1 MDEMGALA
9 LGALAGVTA
18 GGVVVGLLMRSR
30 RGRIEEDA
38 RREAE
43 QTKQRLIEEGK
54 AEAARLKA
62 DESENILTRRKEME
76 KELRRNQD
84 ELRAAEKRLEKREDL
99 LDRKLS
105 DLERKDEKLQ
115 QRRSDLD
122 ELEKKRQDLLKSIE
136 GRRAD
141 LEDMIEDE
149 RRKLTAIS
157 GLTPEMAKGILLER
171 VEADIAGEIAEM
183 TMRAVN
189 RAKEH
194 ADDEARKVLIHTIQ
208 KISSDFVAENTVST
222 IDLPNDDMKG
232 RIIGR
237 EGRNIRAFE
246 KATGVDVIVDDT
258 PGVVVLSCF
267 EPVRREIA
275 RVAMEKLTADGRI
288 HPTRIEEAVQKA
300 EAEVT
305 AIIEKTG
312 KEVAIEFNCHDLKP
326 RLCSLLG
333 RLRFRTSYGQNIL
346 AHVREVAHICGL
358 LASELRLD
366 VQLARRCGLLHDI
379 GKALDQEMEGT
390 HPQLGMEIGKQ
401 CDERSEVVES
411 IGGHHGDI
419 ELHSLYP
426 ILVQIAD
433 AISAARPGARR
444 ESLEK
449 YIQRMK
455 RLEEIAT
462 QRKGV
467 EKAFAIQAGREIR
480 VLAKAEELNDADCQ
494 LVARDVAKQIEDELN
509 YPGEVRVTLIR
520 EARFIEYAR

>member
-1 MDEMGALA
+1 MDIGSLA
-9 LGALAGVTA
+9 LGALAGVA
-18 GGVVVGLLMRSR
+18 VGGLIVGMMMRSR
-30 RGRIEEDA
+30 RGRIEEEA

-54 AEAARLKA
+54 ATAARLKA
-62 DESENILTRRKEME
+62 DESENILKRRKELE
-76 KELRRNQD
+76 KELKDGLD
-84 ELRAAEKRLEKREDL
+84 EQRAAEKRLEKREDL

-105 DLERKDEKLQ
+105 DLERKEEKLQ
-115 QRRSDLD
+115 RRDQDLQ
-122 ELEKKRQDLLKSIE
+122 ELELKKQEQLKSIE
-136 GRRAD
+136 VRKKD
-141 LEDMIEDE
+141 LEAMIDDE
-149 RRKLTAIS
+149 RRKLTAIA

-194 ADDEARKVLIHTIQ
+194 ADGEARKVLIQVIQ
-208 KISSDFVAENTVST
+208 KIASDFVAENTVST

-288 HPTRIEEAVQKA
+288 HPTRIEESVQKA
-300 EAEVT
+300 EQEVT
-305 AIIEKTG
+305 ALIEKTG
-312 KEVAIEFNCHDLKP
+312 KEVAVEFNCHDLKP
-326 RLCSLLG
+326 RLCNLLG

-346 AHVREVAHICGL
+346 GHVREVAHICGL
-358 LASELRLD
+358 LAQELRLD

-390 HPQLGMEIGKQ
+390 HPQIGMEIAKQ
-401 CDERSEVVES
+401 CDERIEVVES
-411 IGGHHGDI
+411 AGGHHGDI

-494 LVARDVAKQIEDELN
+494 LVARDIAKQIEDELN